1 MTILANGVC
10 EKLCELLLDLS
21 GKKYLEFFFLFRI
34 KVQQLDIAQ

>member
-21 GKKYLEFFFLFRI
+21 GKKYLEFFFFSE
-34 KVQQLDIAQ
+34 